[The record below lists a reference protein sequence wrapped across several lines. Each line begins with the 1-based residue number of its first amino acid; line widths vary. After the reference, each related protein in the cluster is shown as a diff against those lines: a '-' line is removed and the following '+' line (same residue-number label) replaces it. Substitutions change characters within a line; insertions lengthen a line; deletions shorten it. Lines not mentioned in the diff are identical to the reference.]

1 MKIKLNLKYE
11 IEWRYILALASIPH
25 PGSFLKAPMPL
36 PKGEGRVNLIFLF
49 PLLVGESAQS
59 ASDCGSS
66 PGPDMF
72 FVPTASEFGLNSVM
86 IDNQDKA
93 LKFYTQVLGFVKK
106 QDFPVGEFKWL
117 TVVSSEDPGGT
128 ELALEPN
135 ENSATKT
142 FQNAL
147 FEQGIPLTAFQ
158 VDDVQ
163 KDYERMK
170 SWVSSLSRSQQ
181 KWDR

>member
-1 MKIKLNLKYE
+1 MKIKLT
-11 IEWRYILALASIPH
+11 S
-25 PGSFLKAPMPL
+25 
-36 PKGEGRVNLIFLF
+36 V
-49 PLLVGESAQS
+49 
-59 ASDCGSS
+59 
-66 PGPDMF
+66 
-72 FVPTASEFGLNSVM
+72 FV
-86 IDNQDKA
+86 DDQDKA
-93 LKFYTQVLGFVKK
+93 LEFYTNILGFVKK
-106 QDFPVGEFKWL
+106 RDIPLGQAKWL